1 MKRILTVLVALCLLL
16 CCFAGCNKSEPE
28 TVTVSESFVT
38 PTPEPT
44 AEPTP
49 EPTPE
54 PTEEPV
60 EEEEEPAEEA
70 DEPAEEEEAPAP
82 QTTNTNTNTNTNSNS
97 NSNSQPKADPTPE
110 PTPEPTPDP
119 KTVALGLIGQD
130 VSALYAAVGQP
141 LSSQYVGSC
150 LNFMA
155 EDGYLVYDSFS
166 VFTLRYSDGTEII
179 QDVD

>member
-28 TVTVSESFVT
+28 TVTVSETFVT

-70 DEPAEEEEAPAP
+70 DEPAEEEEEEAPAP
-82 QTTNTNTNTNTNSNS
+82 QTTNTNTNSNSNS

-130 VSALYAAVGQP
+130 VSALYDAVGQP
-141 LSSQYVGSC
+141 NSSQYVGSC